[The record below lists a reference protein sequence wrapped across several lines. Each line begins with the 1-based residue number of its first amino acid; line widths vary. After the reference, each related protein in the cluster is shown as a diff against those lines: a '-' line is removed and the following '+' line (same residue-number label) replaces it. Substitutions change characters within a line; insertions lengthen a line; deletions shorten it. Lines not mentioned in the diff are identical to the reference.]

1 MEHVSY
7 WHQTQKPREYP
18 RLDKDLE
25 TDVLIVGSGISGI
38 TTAYCLTQ
46 RGIKPVVI
54 EAETLCSGTTGS
66 TTGKLTIQHNIIYS
80 NLMEKYGIDA
90 AKDFAKSQT
99 KAIRFAVDTAHK
111 CGIDCQMEE
120 NTAFIYA
127 ASANNEKDMLLS
139 EYEAAKRLEI
149 PAEWTTKPQFPKG
162 SKALLGFSNQAV
174 FHPVRYVQGL
184 ADAAEAGGA
193 KIYTNTKA
201 IGVENGNPITVVLEN
216 GAHIRCR
223 HLVQA
228 TQYPLFDGPNVF
240 FTRLYAR
247 RDFGIAVE
255 AGGTW
260 PDGSY
265 INIGE
270 PARSIRTHV
279 ENGKRILIVVG
290 ESHFPGRDEK
300 ETGDHYQ
307 NLIDF
312 ADKLAG
318 VKKVLAKWSA
328 QDYETPDQ
336 VPYIGR
342 ISDNSNIYVATGYR
356 KWGLTSGTLAGLM
369 ISSLIDKG
377 HCEYEGLY
385 SRKRHDMASSLGKVA
400 SEVFAGVGE
409 LIKSKFEKT
418 EDYKDLQKGEGR
430 SIRFAGSRA
439 GVYRDENDHV
449 TVLDISC
456 THLGTELNYNA
467 SEKTWDCPAHGGRF
481 KVDGK
486 LLEGPPKNPL
496 PVLFSGT
503 YAEFMDRVEGDK
515 VDRQGNPNPESPPMH
530 VDKGGEEAFND
541 MPAGPSAYQYPTLPE
556 LTQGRRQDRP

>member
-25 TDVLIVGSGISGI
+25 TDVLIVGGGITGI

-90 AKDFAKSQT
+90 AREFAQSQT
-99 KAIRFAVDTAHK
+99 KAIKFAAEAVRKHNI
-111 CGIDCQMEE
+111 GCQMESS
-120 NTAFIYA
+120 TAFIYA
-127 ASANNEKDMLLS
+127 ANANNEKDMLLS

-149 PAEWTTKPQFPKG
+149 PADWVSKPTFPKG
-162 SKALLGFSNQAV
+162 SKALLGYTGQAV
-174 FHPVRYVQGL
+174 FHSVRYVQGL
-184 ADAAEAGGA
+184 ANAAVDGGA
-193 KIYTNTKA
+193 KIFTNTKA
-201 IGVENGNPITVVLEN
+201 IGVEDGDIKTVVLEN
-216 GAHIRCR
+216 GASIRCR

-240 FTRLYAR
+240 FTRLYAQ
-247 RDFGIAVE
+247 RDYGIAVE
-255 AGGTW
+255 TNGNW

-270 PARSIRTHV
+270 PTRSIRTHV
-279 ENGKRILIVVG
+279 EGGKKILIVVG
-290 ESHFPGRDEK
+290 ESHFPGRDEN

-312 ADKLAG
+312 ADQIAG
-318 VKKVLAKWSA
+318 VKHVLAKWSA

-336 VPYIGR
+336 IPYIGR
-342 ISDNSNIYVATGYR
+342 LSDASNIYVGTGYR
-356 KWGLTSGTLAGLM
+356 KWGLSTGTLAGMM
-369 ISSLIDKG
+369 IAQLIDTG
-377 HCEYEGLY
+377 SCDYEGLY
-385 SRKRHDMASSLGKVA
+385 SRSRSDTLKSIKKIT
-400 SEVFAGVGE
+400 SEVFTGVGE
-409 LIKSKFEKT
+409 LIKSKIEGVK
-418 EDYKDLQKGEGR
+418 DYKDLEKGEGR
-430 SIRFAGSRA
+430 PIRFQGKKV
-439 GVYRDENDHV
+439 GVFRDDKDHV

-456 THLGTELNYNA
+456 THLSTELNFNA
-467 SEKTWDCPAHGGRF
+467 SDKTWDCPAHGGRF
-481 KVDGK
+481 KTDGK

-496 PVLFSGT
+496 PVLFEGS
-503 YAEFMDRVEGDK
+503 YAEFMDAAEGEK
-515 VDRQGNPNPESPPMH
+515 MEDRGDPKADEPPIHM
-530 VDKGGEEAFND
+530 DRNGEEAYND
-541 MPAGPSAYQYPTLPE
+541 LPPGPMNYHYPPNPGKGTR
-556 LTQGRRQDRP
+556 GDRL